1 MKTTTL
7 HSLDTEYSADSIEWC
22 PSVNF
27 ENYFVCGTYQLEES
41 ENKNETE
48 IPCKR
53 KGRIYLYDY
62 NIELDSLEKVQ
73 TVETSAV
80 LDQKWKLNEKQSIL
94 GIANSI
100 GEIQIYDLKNSKLN
114 LKTSVNLNS
123 EINDLLALSLDWS
136 DDKIVSSDSK
146 GNISILKFSNSELV
160 VQQSWLAHG
169 FEAWI
174 CCFDKWNKNV
184 VYSGGDDMLLNIYDI
199 RADSSSLKMKNK
211 SHNAGVTALLSFEK
225 SEFKLATGSYD
236 ENLRIFDTRY
246 LKNCL
251 SEINLNGGIWRIK
264 SHPSN
269 EDLLLCACM
278 YHNFS
283 FVEISNEN
291 KELNLIEEYFEHKSI
306 CYGSDWCF
314 TTKDLKK
321 SFFAVCSFYDHKLS
335 VCSWNL
341 S

>member
-1 MKTTTL
+1 MKIEKL
-7 HSLDTEYSADSIEWC
+7 HTLDTEYSADSIEWC
-22 PSVNF
+22 PNKNY

-41 ENKNETE
+41 ENKSEAA
-48 IPCKR
+48 KR
-53 KGRIYLYDY
+53 KGRILLYDY
-62 NIELDSLEKVQ
+62 NIELDVLEKVQ

-80 LDQKWKLNEKQSIL
+80 LDQKWRIGEEPTL

-100 GEIQIYDLKNSKLN
+100 GEIQIYDLTNGKLS

-123 EINDLLALSLDWS
+123 EIDDLLALSLDWG
-136 DDKIVSSDSK
+136 DDQIVSSDSK
-146 GNISILKFSNSELV
+146 GNISLLKFSNSDLV
-160 VQQSWLAHG
+160 IEQSWLAHG

-184 VYSGGDDMLLNIYDI
+184 VYSGGDDMLLNVYDV
-199 RADSSSLKMKNK
+199 RADSSNLKMKNK
-211 SHNAGVTALLSFEK
+211 SHNAGVTCLLSFEK

-236 ENLRIFDTRY
+236 ENLRIFDTRF
-246 LKNCL
+246 LKNCV

-264 SHPSN
+264 SHPTN

-283 FVEISNEN
+283 FVEVSNEN
-291 KELNLIEEYFEHKSI
+291 KDLKLVEEYFEHKSI

-314 TTKDLKK
+314 SVKDLKK
-321 SFFAVCSFYDHKLS
+321 SFFAACSFYDHKLS